1 MKNNKIVI
9 KDNALN
15 EILKTIPLDIEI
27 HTAIEMGLITFIHDN
42 GFREEKMWNENNEDD
57 NKLLASIC
65 NFSDKLTS
73 ELIDIIKNGKNDK
86 LTDEPD

>member
-15 EILKTIPLDIEI
+15 EILKTIPLDIKI
-27 HTAIEMGLITFIHDN
+27 HTEIEMGLITFIHDN

-73 ELIDIIKNGKNDK
+73 ELIDIIKNDK